1 MKNDNLV
8 ELGKR
13 MFQKIYS
20 LSLKLCKLCK
30 RKEILGR
37 IVKISRTEKKR
48 YCKKKKKIENNVEVQ
63 KNEKIYCAM
72 KHFKSDIAME

>member
-1 MKNDNLV
+1 MKNENLV

-37 IVKISRTEKKR
+37 IVKIVELKRNDIVKKR
-48 YCKKKKKIENNVEVQ
+48 KK
-63 KNEKIYCAM
+63 
-72 KHFKSDIAME
+72 